1 MKAFSILTIAASLSV
16 ISAKAQEPQAP
27 WPPAGYAALRFEQIG
42 YGQQKSEFAAQLLD
56 IAGLGYAAPFTV
68 EGVAGSKPAR
78 PGNGVWLATLGARS
92 APTYVFMVNSHATC
106 SQNQCSWAII
116 RKDRNII
123 TVDACDLIDR
133 AAISSD
139 GGKLRIC
146 DQDIELN

>member
-16 ISAKAQEPQAP
+16 ISAEAQEPQAP
-27 WPPAGYAALRFEQIG
+27 WPPTGYAALRFEPIV
-42 YGQQKSEFAAQLLD
+42 YGQQKSELAAQLLD

-68 EGVAGSKPAR
+68 EGAPGSKPAR
-78 PGNGVWLATLGARS
+78 PGNGVWLAALGTRS
-92 APTYVFMVNSHATC
+92 APTYVLMVNSHATC
-106 SQNQCSWAII
+106 SQNQCSWAIL

-139 GGKLRIC
+139 GSKLRIC